1 MSDNFTIY
9 PSLAGK
15 TVYITGCTAS
25 IGATIMQA
33 SAAQGIHSLQL
44 PPHPLPKREWSNKT

>member
-44 PPHPLPKREWSNKT
+44 PLHPLRKSRWSDEI